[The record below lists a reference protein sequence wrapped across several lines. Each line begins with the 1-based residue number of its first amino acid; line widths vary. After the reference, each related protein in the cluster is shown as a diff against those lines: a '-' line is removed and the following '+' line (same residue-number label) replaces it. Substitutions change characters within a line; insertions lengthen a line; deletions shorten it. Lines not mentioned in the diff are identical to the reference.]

1 MTIFNYKIMNREKDL
16 NCKEKKSY
24 IQPSCDIIKIDTESL
39 LVEVSGNLPGG
50 SPGTD
55 MGGGED
61 EEPITMPAKSFNLW
75 DDSESEGW

>member
-1 MTIFNYKIMNREKDL
+1 MNREKDFKL
-16 NCKEKKSY
+16 KERKAY

-39 LVEVSGNLPGG
+39 LTDVSANLPGG
-50 SPGTD
+50 STGTD
-55 MGGGED
+55 MGGGQD

>member
-1 MTIFNYKIMNREKDL
+1 MTIFNYKIMNREKDF
-16 NCKEKKSY
+16 NFKEKKSY

-39 LVEVSGNLPGG
+39 LAEVSGNLPGG

-75 DDSESEGW
+75 DDSESEGR